1 MFLSIAWSILF
12 PQSNTDSEKRAIITK
27 QISENKIEI
36 DGLLNEPEWK
46 MVLPAK
52 DFIQLDPIQGSP
64 ATEKTEVYVIHDKE
78 NLYIGAILFD
88 SNPDG
93 ILA

>member
-12 PQSNTDSEKRAIITK
+12 PQSNTDSEKRTIITK

-52 DFIQLDPIQGSP
+52 DFIQRDPIQGSP
-64 ATEKTEVYVIHDKE
+64 ATEKTEVDTRYRCKA
-78 NLYIGAILFD
+78 NG
-88 SNPDG
+88 
-93 ILA
+93 